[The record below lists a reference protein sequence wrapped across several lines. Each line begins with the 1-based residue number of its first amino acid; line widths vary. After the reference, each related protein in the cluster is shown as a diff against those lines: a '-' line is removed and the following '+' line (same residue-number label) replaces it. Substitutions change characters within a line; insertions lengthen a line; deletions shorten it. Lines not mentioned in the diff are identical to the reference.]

1 MEGVIKLFPFIL
13 LLYFPSSF
21 ASYWLP
27 GHYEQARRY
36 VEHIQSL
43 SHSQV
48 LVDIHPLNQNVAEG
62 RSCQFTCLARTI
74 SGEGSISVQW
84 SKEGQQLPFNAID
97 DGGVLTINSAS
108 QADSGR
114 YVCTA
119 TYGDHIAKSYAYLSV
134 DRYGPQE
141 FRSAYYGNGVCQ
153 SDEKICGNSE
163 CVKLE
168 YVCDGEPDCRDHTD
182 EQNCPRYHHCQP
194 NEFKCK
200 NQHCVQKMWLCDGE
214 DDCGDNSDE
223 EHCGQKIQPN
233 GCSPSQFKCL
243 NVNQCIPNSFH
254 CDGTNDCGDGSD
266 EIGCVQ
272 PTVVEPPET
281 SKQVEQGG
289 TFKLTCRAVA
299 VPDAYI
305 SWRLNWGPV
314 CKPPR
319 CIQSSERGIGVL
331 TVTNVQPA
339 DQGAYTC
346 EAINVKG
353 RVLATPDCIV
363 RIVGVATSQS
373 QPPTL
378 PPSTLPPL
386 LCNKAGTDDS
396 SNNYGDK
403 CQCKPLVTGP
413 RCDECRP
420 GAFQLSEDSPQGCLK
435 CFCFGITNDCH
446 SSTYYRIKESL
457 VFRNNP
463 QGIYLSDIDENIEA
477 NAQFEYTYKGM
488 LTYSGSHEKTFYW
501 KLPQRF
507 LGNKITAYGGKMTF
521 QLRFSCSG
529 RINNEPLVVIKG
541 NGMTLVYRPQNPE
554 TTFVTDEAFNITV
567 NTYETNYY
575 HLNGQRSTREEL
587 MMTLVDLDAYLI
599 RATHCFGQQVTSLG
613 DVTWE
618 VAVNRIT
625 NGGMALEVEMCNCPP
640 GYIGTSCEMCA
651 EGYERSKNGNY
662 LGTCVPA
669 RPKIQCFADG
679 SLDAQPIYGD
689 VCTCKAYVTGATCNE
704 CIPGSFYLSHKNPDG
719 CIRCFCSGVTKQCS
733 SSSLYR
739 TAVEINYLRG
749 AHEILDVTL
758 ADEQNSIR
766 LRELPRHEGVRL
778 TLHGNELGSQILY
791 WNLPEK
797 FLGNKVTSYG
807 GVLKYK
813 FLYTGSQHLTPDDD
827 VIIKGSDITL
837 HHKTSQRIHPNTE
850 NVIEVPFYENEWG
863 RPDGGLATRE
873 SLMMV
878 LSDLSSILI
887 KLTYSSDSTSSSL
900 VFVSMEYAQSEY
912 NGNEMAL
919 AVEECQCPEGYI
931 GTSCE
936 ECADGW
942 YRGSSLYL
950 GICTRCQC
958 NGHSSHCDKK
968 TGVCIDCRDNTAGD
982 HCEYCKPGFERD
994 VSNIASAGC
1003 LPKTTPCNCNNHS
1016 PQGCDFASRC
1026 WRCEHNTEGQFCER
1040 CKKGFYGDATKGTA
1054 FDCLPCPCPGSS
1066 ECYEVDGQP
1075 HCKNCP
1081 PGFTGPRCETCA
1093 PGYTPGTSPGSRTCQ
1108 PIGEHVNSSV
1118 VFVPKIEAVKVEI
1131 TPSGR
1136 VQRRPM
1142 DTMTWQCLVIPSA
1155 PDEVVV
1161 WKKVGR
1167 YSLPSKAVVVGK
1179 VLTIPNL
1186 QLEDSGDYRC
1196 ILERWSGKSVFKT
1209 KDVRLDV
1216 KNPYNVKLVI
1226 DPEKATVTEGK
1237 SVSFHCR
1244 VQGDKCSKIEWY
1256 KGQELDMLP
1265 DGMAAGTNGVLKTQS
1280 AKLYHSGIYTCVATL
1295 KSGRKLS
1302 KIAMLNVKQS
1312 IPDPKVEPSILSVS
1326 DGEKAEF
1333 RCFVPGHPEYKITWE
1348 NENGVRMKT
1357 ENEILRFPYA
1367 TISDSGRYVCNAIRP
1382 DGSQPST
1389 RPVVTLNVVIRK
1401 LPQPIV
1407 KPRYIRINKHESAKF
1422 ECVVPPGWSVE
1433 YAWKSKESNEVVA
1446 KGKTLQFADSNFDDA
1461 GKYTCVVRRPESGET
1476 RESDPGTL
1484 EVVEVAKPTLTPKV
1498 GEVEVGKPFTFY
1510 CDDKGMNGSVIT
1522 WRKLDGHTIPP
1533 HYFAYNNR
1541 QLQIKSAE
1549 LEDGGEY
1556 VCSIKS
1562 QFPVDSNTARLQ
1574 VIPERPVRP
1583 VVQPLV
1589 QNVNENGTASLRCFV
1604 PNKPGAFVQW
1614 HKLNGQLPKGIN
1626 PRDPTLF
1633 LAHASDEDSG
1643 EYICSTADH
1652 YGNPLDS
1659 DPARINI
1666 IKSVSIDVYP
1676 KIQHVSESDVSE
1688 IRCIVDNPSLLK
1700 MVRWKKHDGRLPK
1713 GAFVNKGVL
1722 SIPMTSYSDAGSYS
1736 CYIYGPT
1743 GNLTMSPKAE
1753 LIVRRPIQPVVNPK
1767 TQTVKEG
1774 DDCEIVCSV
1783 PNNADVELKWE
1794 RNDGNQFTDRV
1805 IDDGSGKLMISNTR
1819 FKDVGEY
1826 VCIAKDPVT
1835 GQKTKETATVEISL
1849 VPVVVP
1855 AKQSVDVGQ
1864 PSEFTCVVH
1873 GDAKGQIKWYF
1884 DNPDGMPD
1892 DVIID
1897 ENKLMIPHSQL
1908 KHMGDFYCQIGKSR
1922 SNPGILIVKGSP
1934 PQPFAS
1940 PSKQNVKIGNSASFN
1955 CDARSALPTTVEWE
1969 HNGEIVHE
1977 DDLHKID
1984 GNTLTVNAVDN
1995 SDSGSYVC
2003 LATNDFGRSA
2013 SNEVFLTVVPNDY
2026 PPTVEVD
2033 PPFWEGHYGDSHRFK
2048 CIATGEPTPN
2058 VVWEGPHGELPENVT
2073 VVNGSEL
2080 EFSYGTLKHNGV
2092 YTCRATNS
2100 IGSAEDTGFVNIEP
2114 IISIRTNPPEI
2125 NPRIPAGSPLSIT
2138 CDALGDPK
2146 PTVMWIHDEERERG
2160 DLPDD
2165 YKAIHIDEKVITHP
2179 HLNIG
2184 NSGEYICQ
2192 ANSSFGI
2199 VSKKINITVVGLM
2212 SSSTVAIL
2220 GGNNQRFHLGS
2231 REKLICITTAPD
2243 LIDKLEWIKDGSPVD
2258 SNSVEVLDNGVIQ
2271 FRNFQTKD
2279 SGTYVCQAYL
2289 NGEMFA
2295 STKVNVYSMNSAL
2308 PTTHFVTVDGDYV
2321 KIAVQGEWLPMRC
2334 ALNDQN
2340 ENENVRYEWS
2350 AMRDGHL
2357 LKKLSSANTIEA
2369 LTGSPSESAIY
2380 SCDVFIDNAYAASAF
2395 VAVFIGEGK
2404 NSSPVV
2410 QEFDSN
2416 SEAHIKCPVPP
2427 IPESVTHWRRGANEL
2442 STSNTALK
2450 NHLTIKDFN
2459 ANDEDKYVC
2468 EVSNDDF
2475 KLRATVNAKVY
2486 EPSVTRIRITGTL
2499 GKLHVG
2505 TSAWL
2510 QCTVEGQETT
2520 AVKWRKTDQSE
2531 LPDNCYVENGRLSF
2545 DAVREDNRGLYE
2557 CSAVLDKDSP
2567 PISMTKYLHVE
2578 NAKRKRKHISEKLYN
2593 KIHKAEK
2600 KQRPLFSEWESSL

>member
-1 MEGVIKLFPFIL
+1 MNKLEDVSNTNIL
-13 LLYFPSSF
+13 TLILVTSNKFSLYILF
-21 ASYWLP
+21 L
-27 GHYEQARRY
+27 
-36 VEHIQSL
+36 
-43 SHSQV
+43 

-507 LGNKITAYGGKMTF
+507 LGNKVSITAYGGKMTF

-758 ADEQNSIR
+758 
-766 LRELPRHEGVRL
+766 LPRHEGVRL

-919 AVEECQCPEGYI
+919 VEECQCPEGYI

-1118 VFVPKIEAVKVEI
+1118 VFVPKIEGEVR
-1131 TPSGR
+1131 SGLSR
-1136 VQRRPM
+1136 QRRR
-1142 DTMTWQCLVIPSA
+1142 
-1155 PDEVVV
+1155 
-1161 WKKVGR
+1161 R
-1167 YSLPSKAVVVGK
+1167 YR
-1179 VLTIPNL
+1179 
-1186 QLEDSGDYRC
+1186 YC
-1196 ILERWSGKSVFKT
+1196 I
-1209 KDVRLDV
+1209 D
-1216 KNPYNVKLVI
+1216 VKLVI

-1484 EVVEVAKPTLTPKV
+1484 EVVE
-1498 GEVEVGKPFTFY
+1498 
-1510 CDDKGMNGSVIT
+1510 
-1522 WRKLDGHTIPP
+1522 
-1533 HYFAYNNR
+1533 
-1541 QLQIKSAE
+1541 
-1549 LEDGGEY
+1549 
-1556 VCSIKS
+1556 
-1562 QFPVDSNTARLQ
+1562 
-1574 VIPERPVRP
+1574 ERPVRP

-1666 IKSVSIDVYP
+1666 IKSFF
-1676 KIQHVSESDVSE
+1676 
-1688 IRCIVDNPSLLK
+1688 L
-1700 MVRWKKHDGRLPK
+1700 
-1713 GAFVNKGVL
+1713 
-1722 SIPMTSYSDAGSYS
+1722 
-1736 CYIYGPT
+1736 
-1743 GNLTMSPKAE
+1743 
-1753 LIVRRPIQPVVNPK
+1753 PVVNPK

-2013 SNEVFLTVVPNDY
+2013 SNEVFLTVFLDDY

-2258 SNSVEVLDNGVIQ
+2258 SNS
-2271 FRNFQTKD
+2271 TKD

-2334 ALNDQN
+2334 
-2340 ENENVRYEWS
+2340 
-2350 AMRDGHL
+2350 
-2357 LKKLSSANTIEA
+2357 
-2369 LTGSPSESAIY
+2369 
-2380 SCDVFIDNAYAASAF
+2380 
-2395 VAVFIGEGK
+2395 
-2404 NSSPVV
+2404 
-2410 QEFDSN
+2410 
-2416 SEAHIKCPVPP
+2416 
-2427 IPESVTHWRRGANEL
+2427 
-2442 STSNTALK
+2442 
-2450 NHLTIKDFN
+2450 
-2459 ANDEDKYVC
+2459 
-2468 EVSNDDF
+2468 
-2475 KLRATVNAKVY
+2475 
-2486 EPSVTRIRITGTL
+2486 ITC
-2499 GKLHVG
+2499 
-2505 TSAWL
+2505 L
-2510 QCTVEGQETT
+2510 Q
-2520 AVKWRKTDQSE
+2520 
-2531 LPDNCYVENGRLSF
+2531 VENGRLSF